1 MSLDKNDMHNDEKS
15 VDFDPFAG
23 LEIIRIAP
31 TVEPQQEIWISCM
44 IGGPDANRG
53 YNESVSLLMKGKWDQ
68 SAMEKALQALI
79 NRHESL
85 RASFSGD
92 GSEMVIYK
100 EFPLNLKQE
109 DLSKKSDAGQKE
121 FIKTFAIEDAATPF
135 DLLNGPLYRF
145 AVFNLNDTTHYLTL
159 TAHHIIC
166 DGWSVG
172 IMLQDLGKLY
182 SAYTKGEE
190 PKLPEAI
197 RFTQYA
203 EEQGL
208 FSHSPEY
215 AVIENYWLNQFRNS
229 VPVLNMPIDF
239 TRPAKRTYKSHRED
253 YELDHE
259 LIGSVKK
266 LGARAGSSLV
276 STLLSAFEIFLYRL
290 TGQDDIVLGLPAA
303 GQSASG
309 NHALVGHC
317 VHLLPLRSHP
327 KASQSFLEYLKERKS
342 KIFDDYDHQQFTF
355 GSLLKKLNIAR
366 DPARV
371 PLVPVVFNMD
381 MGLDDGVSFEA
392 LQYELFYNPREY
404 ENFELSVNAS
414 GSEERFVLE
423 WSYNT
428 QLFKSSTIQQMM
440 EEFEGL
446 LRFVVAKPEIPVG
459 EIPTVYNQNIFL
471 SDHSSD
477 FPKDKS
483 VAALFSEQAKRTPEK
498 TAIAFDGD
506 QYNYRQLDEISN
518 QLAHYLLK
526 KGIKTNSLVPICIER
541 SLHLLVS
548 ILGILK
554 AGAAFVP
561 IDPEYPADRVA
572 FMLEDTDADIL
583 LTTRHA
589 RNKISGVDKV
599 KCILIDEKWDLIQR
613 ELKIPPPNEANG
625 ESLAYIMY
633 TSGST
638 GKPKGVMIE
647 NSNVVSL
654 VRGVQYVGLTGN
666 EVILSTG

>member
-1 MSLDKNDMHNDEKS
+1 MNEEVKS

-23 LEIIRIAP
+23 REIVLIAP
-31 TVEPQQEIWISCM
+31 TVEPQQEIWLSCI

-53 YNESVSLLMKGKWDQ
+53 YNESVSLLMKGVWDEP
-68 SAMEKALQALI
+68 AMEKSLEALI
-79 NRHESL
+79 QRHEAL
-85 RASFSGD
+85 RAAFSAD
-92 GSEMVIYK
+92 GSEICIYK
-100 EFPLNLKQE
+100 DFPLSLVYE
-109 DLSKKSDAGQKE
+109 DLSQIAASGQKE
-121 FIKTFAIEDAATPF
+121 FISAFAKNDAETPF
-135 DLLNGPLYRF
+135 DLLNGPLFRF
-145 AVFNLNDTTHYLTL
+145 AIFTLDHQTHYLTL

-172 IMLQDLGKLY
+172 ILLQDLGKLY
-182 SAYTKGEE
+182 SANTRGIG
-190 PKLPEAI
+190 PRLPEAI

-203 EEQGL
+203 KEEWKFEQT
-208 FSHSPEY
+208 PEY
-215 AVIENYWLNQFRNS
+215 AEIENYWLEQYKDK
-229 VPVLNMPIDF
+229 PVQLNLPIDF
-239 TRPAKRTYKSHRED
+239 PRPPVRTYKSQRED
-253 YELDHE
+253 FELDPA
-259 LIGSVKK
+259 LIQSLKK

-276 STLLSAFEIFLYRL
+276 STLLSSFEIFLSRL
-290 TGQDDIVLGLPAA
+290 TGQEDIVLGLPAA
-303 GQSASG
+303 GQSATG

-317 VHLLPLRSHP
+317 VHLLLLRSHP
-327 KASQSFLEYLKERKS
+327 NPSRGFIEFLKERKS
-342 KIFDDYDHQQFTF
+342 KILDDYDHQRFTF

-366 DPARV
+366 DPSRV

-381 MGLDDGVSFEA
+381 MGLDDGVSFEG
-392 LQYELFYNPREY
+392 LRYELFYNPREY

-414 GSEERFVLE
+414 GSEQRFVLE

-647 NSNVVSL
+647 N
-654 VRGVQYVGLTGN
+654 
-666 EVILSTG
+666 